1 MPSSGPGRATGPRPR
16 TATPTMAG
24 SLMRRQAPWDDAA
37 VPRLT
42 LEGTAMPDK
51 GGDFG
56 SKAVTTLA
64 GAAAAFVARKV
75 IIFAWTRATGKE
87 PPGKAED
94 PDVAIG
100 EALAWTVVLGIGVAV
115 ARMLAI
121 RFATRQSAGRLPAS
135 EALR

>member
-1 MPSSGPGRATGPRPR
+1 
-16 TATPTMAG
+16 
-24 SLMRRQAPWDDAA
+24 
-37 VPRLT
+37 
-42 LEGTAMPDK
+42 MPDK

-56 SKAVTTLA
+56 SKAVASLA

-75 IIFAWTRATGKE
+75 IIFAWTKATGKE

-115 ARMLAI
+115 ARTLAI
-121 RFATRQSAGRLPAS
+121 RFATRQSSGRLTAP